1 MSNDFTIK
9 KTNENRP
16 IIIISDIKIFSIEK
30 IGSKPIIDIYSTKLI
45 FFISKILPELS
56 MIYLALVPVSLI
68 NS

>member
-30 IGSKPIIDIYSTKLI
+30 LD
-45 FFISKILPELS
+45 LS
-56 MIYLALVPVSLI
+56 PL
-68 NS
+68 